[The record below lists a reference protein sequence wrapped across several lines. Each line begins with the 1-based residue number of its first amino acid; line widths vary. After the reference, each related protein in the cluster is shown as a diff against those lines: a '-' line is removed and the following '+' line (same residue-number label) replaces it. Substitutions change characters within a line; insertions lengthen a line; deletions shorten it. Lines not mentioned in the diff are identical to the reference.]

1 MYSKFPVRVDFTAL
15 SSMYP
20 RGSNP
25 RGSVLGRKDPEVQAC
40 HSCGSGHFI
49 HFIGQ
54 GKQILELAIFV
65 AARLAVSI
73 DNWESGGCCMYELA
87 SAMLAS
93 PINQIFLQQYSY
105 WIRVHEMTVNVKTA
119 LSQRI
124 RRWTE
129 ESSRFDCNDASHQ
142 SFTIWF

>member
-73 DNWESGGCCMYELA
+73 DVEGLS
-87 SAMLAS
+87 
-93 PINQIFLQQYSY
+93 I
-105 WIRVHEMTVNVKTA
+105 VND
-119 LSQRI
+119 
-124 RRWTE
+124 
-129 ESSRFDCNDASHQ
+129 SRLEIICLCLRH
-142 SFTIWF
+142 